1 MMHILRPATGVILL
15 LAASLPTV
23 QAEDL
28 LELWQIAVN
37 EDSEFLAARHRYLA
51 DQESIKQ
58 TRAELLPNLSLQYEQ
73 KTTDQNI
80 RRSDNLVFE
89 SGSDRYDSTSAG
101 LTLTQSIFDYS
112 RWQRYAQSKVTVNK
126 AELEFALARQQ
137 LLLRLAE
144 SYFLV
149 LERSDQLRTVA
160 TEKAAMNKHLEL
172 SERKLKSGL
181 GRRVDVEDARARYL
195 NAVSKEFELQSRLE
209 DSRYALREVLGM
221 IPQNLRVL
229 RENIDLQPPVP
240 NDPEEWIGKAADYNL
255 ELRALMLEQ
264 QVAQKEIDALR
275 GEHYPTLDL
284 VYTDFNND
292 TDGSVFGGGSDIDS
306 ADLALKLNIPIYSGG
321 ATSSRV
327 RQATEKR
334 YSVLEE
340 INDKRRAVERE
351 AQDAF
356 NRIRTAIVQIDALQQ
371 SVNAQERLLESKNS
385 GYRAGRNNILEVL
398 DAQQDLSQAKQAL
411 TKARYDYVL
420 NVLRLKFAVGDLQE
434 ADLAAV
440 NDWLR

>member
-1 MMHILRPATGVILL
+1 MKYILRPATGAILL
-15 LAASLPTV
+15 LVASLPTV

-28 LELWQIAVN
+28 LELWQIAVDQDG
-37 EDSEFLAARHRYLA
+37 EYLAARHRYLA

-80 RRSDNLVFE
+80 KRSDNLVFDQ
-89 SGSDRYDSTSAG
+89 GSDRYDSTSAG

-126 AELEFALARQQ
+126 AELEFTLARQQ

-172 SERKLKSGL
+172 SERKLNSGL

-195 NAVSKEFELQSRLE
+195 NAISKEFELQSRLE

-240 NDPEEWIGKAADYNL
+240 DDPQEWISKAADNNL

-292 TDGSVFGGGSDIDS
+292 TEGSVFGGGSDIDS

-321 ATSSRV
+321 ATSSKV

-356 NRIRTAIVQIDALQQ
+356 NRIGTAIVQIDALQQ
-371 SVNAQERLLESKNS
+371 SVNAQERLLQSKTS

-398 DAQQDLSQAKQAL
+398 DAQQDLSQASQAL

-420 NVLRLKFAVGDLQE
+420 NILRLKFAAGDLQE
-434 ADLAAV
+434 QDLAAV

>member
-240 NDPEEWIGKAADYNL
+240 NDPEEWISKAADYNL

>member
-1 MMHILRPATGVILL
+1 MKYILRPATGVILL
-15 LAASLPTV
+15 LVASLPTA

-28 LELWQIAVN
+28 LELWQIAVDQ
-37 EDSEFLAARHRYLA
+37 DSEYLAARHRYLA

-80 RRSDNLVFE
+80 KRSDNLVFDQ
-89 SGSDRYDSTSAG
+89 GSDRYDSTSAG

-126 AELEFALARQQ
+126 AELEFTLARQQ

-144 SYFLV
+144 NYFLV

-172 SERKLKSGL
+172 SERKLRSGL

-195 NAVSKEFELQSRLE
+195 NAISKEFELQSRLE

-240 NDPEEWIGKAADYNL
+240 DDPQEWISKAADYNL

-292 TDGSVFGGGSDIDS
+292 TEGSVFGGGSDIDS

-321 ATSSRV
+321 ATSSKV

-371 SVNAQERLLESKNS
+371 SVTAQERLLQSKTS

-398 DAQQDLSQAKQAL
+398 DAQQDLSQASQAL

-420 NVLRLKFAVGDLQE
+420 NILRLKFAAGDLQE
-434 ADLAAV
+434 QDLAAV